1 MKKITL
7 LAAFFAA
14 FAMNAQTVLFETD
27 FEGEVV
33 GDNVGEDTDI
43 PADFMSYDVDGDGFN
58 WGLSNPVNF
67 TQPFGDLYVGNFI
80 ASASYITNGAGG
92 NGGQGALS
100 PNNILVLPM
109 VSIPDGAVN
118 VEFSYLVGSGTD
130 PDFFSE
136 TYSVTVTNSSDEADI
151 LAATP
156 ILSTTL
162 AFQGIETVTL
172 NLDDYVGQDVYIA
185 FRHHDTTDQWLLG
198 LDDLRVQ
205 AEVLSVVDFAF
216 NNFSHY
222 VANEQLVLNAD
233 KLDLFEL
240 STNTIK
246 LLNYIAEKKSINII
260 NKIPESFFIKAD
272 KNMLSTILRNLISN
286 AIKFTPKGGKI
297 EIGCVEIN
305 HDLSLTQIYVKDT
318 GVGIKKETQKK
329 IFSISENTST
339 QGTEKE
345 SGTGL
350 GLIICKEFVEK
361 HGGEIWLESEVKK
374 GSTFTFSIP
383 IDE

>member
-233 KLDLFEL
+233 TAMESVELYNLLGQKVASHKLA
-240 STNTIK
+240 STN
-246 LLNYIAEKKSINII
+246 ESI
-260 NKIPESFFIKAD
+260 
-272 KNMLSTILRNLISN
+272 
-286 AIKFTPKGGKI
+286 
-297 EIGCVEIN
+297 
-305 HDLSLTQIYVKDT
+305 
-318 GVGIKKETQKK
+318 
-329 IFSISENTST
+329 SISEYETGVYVAKVSIEGNTKSF
-339 QGTEKE
+339 K
-345 SGTGL
+345 
-350 GLIICKEFVEK
+350 II
-361 HGGEIWLESEVKK
+361 KK
-374 GSTFTFSIP
+374 
-383 IDE
+383 